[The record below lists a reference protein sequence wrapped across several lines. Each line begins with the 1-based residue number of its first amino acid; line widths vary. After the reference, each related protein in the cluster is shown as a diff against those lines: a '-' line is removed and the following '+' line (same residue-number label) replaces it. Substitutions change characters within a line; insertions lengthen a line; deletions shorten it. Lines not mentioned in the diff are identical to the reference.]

1 MTLSTKVEQKLGV
14 FLKSQII
21 YKPGSVIQD
30 VIYLDLSSHLSSSG

>member
-14 FLKSQII
+14 FLSQII